1 MEIVLENF
9 TKRFGDLTVIEN
21 MNLKIKEGEM
31 LALLGPSGCG
41 KSTTLFAICGIHR
54 VDEGR
59 VFFGRKDIT
68 QTPTQE
74 RNIGVVFQSYAL
86 YPHMTVAQNIAFP
99 LTVRHESKQTIKKK
113 VGEMAE
119 LVHIE
124 ELLERRPEQLS
135 GGQQQRVALAR
146 ALVRKPGAL
155 LLDEPLANLDAKLR
169 LEMRS
174 EIRRVQKETRISA
187 VLVTHDQVE
196 AMSMSDRIA
205 IMKDG
210 KILQV
215 APPAEMYQYPENDF
229 IASFLGNPPIAFLD
243 GIVSDDN
250 VVIQS
255 ADIKL
260 ALPENIEVPPNGSR
274 IGLGIRPEFYQPHHP
289 HKIPGTVSFVEIQGR
304 ENLYDIN
311 LKDGSLLRSIQPADV
326 SPLSPGTKVEWGV
339 NPEQLLFF
347 DSSGKRL

>member
-59 VFFGRKDIT
+59 VLFGDQDVTRV
-68 QTPTQE
+68 PTQQ

-99 LTVRHESKQTIKKK
+99 LTVRHEDKQTIKKK

-124 ELLERRPEQLS
+124 ELLGRRPEQLS

-146 ALVRKPGAL
+146 ALIRKPGAL

-174 EIRRVQKETRISA
+174 EIRRVQLETGISA

-215 APPAEMYQYPENDF
+215 APPAEMYQYPENEF

-260 ALPENIEVPPNGSR
+260 PLPENIEVPTSGSR

-347 DSSGKRL
+347 DSLGKRL

>member
-1 MEIVLENF
+1 
-9 TKRFGDLTVIEN
+9 
-21 MNLKIKEGEM
+21 
-31 LALLGPSGCG
+31 
-41 KSTTLFAICGIHR
+41 
-54 VDEGR
+54 
-59 VFFGRKDIT
+59 
-68 QTPTQE
+68 
-74 RNIGVVFQSYAL
+74 
-86 YPHMTVAQNIAFP
+86 
-99 LTVRHESKQTIKKK
+99 
-113 VGEMAE
+113 

-124 ELLERRPEQLS
+124 ELLGRRPEQLS

-146 ALVRKPGAL
+146 ALIRKPGAL

-174 EIRRVQKETRISA
+174 EIRRVQLETGISA

-215 APPAEMYQYPENDF
+215 APPAEMYQYPENEF

-260 ALPENIEVPPNGSR
+260 PLPENIEVPTSGSR

-347 DSSGKRL
+347 DSLGKRL